1 MPDDVPH
8 EPGRAATLLVL
19 LPENSPAYDT
29 ARMAYSVK
37 LYELAY
43 FRDNEWAETPAQM
56 IQPLLVQTLQRTGF
70 FRAIL
75 TPPETART
83 SYVLRAKV
91 LELVQDHTISPPVL
105 RIALRLDLLGGSGRP
120 IAGRDIAV
128 QETMREA
135 TPYAGVIAANH
146 ALAKVLRMA
155 AQFVLTSTR

>member
-8 EPGRAATLLVL
+8 ELGRAATLLVL
-19 LPENSPAYDT
+19 LPEISPAYDT

-37 LYELAY
+37 LAY

-105 RIALRLDLLGGSGRP
+105 RLALRLELLGGSGRP